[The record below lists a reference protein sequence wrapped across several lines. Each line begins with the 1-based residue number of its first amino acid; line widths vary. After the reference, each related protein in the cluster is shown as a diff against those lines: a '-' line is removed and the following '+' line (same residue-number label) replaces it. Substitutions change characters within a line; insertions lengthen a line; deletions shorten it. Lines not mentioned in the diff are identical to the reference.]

1 MRFSVLISW
10 LSSGYR
16 TEIIKATI
24 GAMVAIAITVSIAAL
39 GESARTA
46 ITDQLLGGGDSLRV
60 RPPSL
65 SVGPIELTGSL
76 LPDRSLNESAIADIG
91 EIHGVH
97 DVLPELWSRFPVSLR
112 GELAGSNMVS
122 DGAMLGVPFRSIEG
136 DLTPDEWSWEPGDVV
151 PVLAPRSLMVAYNG
165 GFAAA
170 NGMPRLREQAVH
182 GISFTIIGGR
192 NSQGRLDERR
202 RLQAQVVGLTSYGD
216 ALAAIVPIEVIQWLD
231 SELGVDNPGE
241 ATSVI
246 ARVEPGINPEEVQQL
261 IQQEGWG
268 AEPLGGVAKELS
280 VALKSVE
287 FGVQVGGGILAFSA
301 LMLLIQFYGVLLR
314 ERNEDLRIMRS
325 MGASKWSLGSA
336 LSFEVATAT
345 IMAVLVGSA
354 FGLGIANLGADLA
367 TSVISDRLGVD
378 LILSPTLPFGFL
390 SLMIVAA
397 PLFVVLGA
405 MPTIRRSLNGSLLT
419 R

>member
-1 MRFSVLISW
+1 MRLGTLISW

-16 TEIIKATI
+16 SDIIKATI
-24 GAMVAIAITVSIAAL
+24 GAMVAITLTVSMAAL

-46 ITDQLLGGGDSLRV
+46 ITEQLLGGGDSLRV

-76 LPDRSLNESAIADIG
+76 LPDRALNETAIEAINSI
-91 EIHGVH
+91 EGVH
-97 DVLPELWSRFPVSLR
+97 DVIPELWTRFPVSFR
-112 GELAGSNMVS
+112 GEIANSNMVS
-122 DGAMLGVPFRSIEG
+122 DGAMLGIPYKAVEDDVSPE
-136 DLTPDEWSWEPGDVV
+136 EWSWEPGDVI

-192 NSQGRLDERR
+192 NSQGRLGERR
-202 RLQAQVVGLTSYGD
+202 RVQAQVVGLTSYGD
-216 ALAAIVPIEVIQWLD
+216 ALAAIVPIEVVQWFDQELD
-231 SELGVDNPGE
+231 VDNPGQ
-241 ATSVI
+241 ATSLI
-246 ARVEPGINPEEVQQL
+246 ARIEPGIPPEDVQQM
-261 IQQEGWG
+261 IQENGWG

-287 FGVQVGGGILAFSA
+287 FGVQVGGGILAFAA
-301 LMLLIQFYGVLLR
+301 LMLLVQFYGVLLR

-325 MGASKWSLGSA
+325 MGESKWSLGSA
-336 LSFEVATAT
+336 LCFEIAAATVL
-345 IMAVLVGSA
+345 AVCIGSIL
-354 FGLGIANLGADLA
+354 GLGFANLGADFA
-367 TSVISDRLGVD
+367 TTIISERLGVD
-378 LILSPTLPFGFL
+378 LVLSPTLPIAFL
-390 SLMIVAA
+390 SLMTIAA

-405 MPTIRRSLNGSLLT
+405 LPTIRRSLNGSLLT